1 MHIPPHFS
9 VSLTQ
14 VGGADSLNCTR
25 FPPVQSVPTVM
36 TAFRNALFLPLFG
49 LVLALSHATLAHAG
63 LGRPLSDAAQDGKP
77 VAQVQRFSAQA
88 AVGTTAGSA
97 AVNAQT
103 VQTPQGVTVTEYA
116 NASGTVFAITW
127 KGPFKPDLQQL
138 LGSYFAPYIAAA
150 NAQTQQLNL
159 SMVKGSD
166 IVVHSAGR
174 MRGFLGVAWVPTLV
188 PTGFDPSQLQP

>member
-1 MHIPPHFS
+1 
-9 VSLTQ
+9 
-14 VGGADSLNCTR
+14 
-25 FPPVQSVPTVM
+25 M
-36 TAFRNALFLPLFG
+36 TAFRNALFLTLFG
-49 LVLALSHATLAHAG
+49 LVLALSYATAAHAG

-97 AVNAQT
+97 VVNAQT

-116 NASGTVFAITW
+116 NAAGVVFAVTW

-138 LGSYFAPYIAAA
+138 LGSYFSPYVDAAKT
-150 NAQTQQLNL
+150 QTQQLNL
-159 SMVKGSD
+159 SLVTGSD

-188 PTGFDPSQLQP
+188 PAGFDPSRLQP